1 VKHSTA
7 TIRYGY
13 AILPMIACRRNLH
26 GNNHTNFTKKADLH
40 GALQGLFVKLVCVRD
55 IRVQILAVLLVELGG
70 VSLWSHHDT
79 VVLAEAAGDI
89 SVGVPVVVPVFAVD
103 QVAE

>member
-1 VKHSTA
+1 
-7 TIRYGY
+7 
-13 AILPMIACRRNLH
+13 MIVCRRNLH

-40 GALQGLFVKLVCVRD
+40 EAFQGLFVKLVCVVD
-55 IRVQILAVLLVELGG
+55 IRVQILTVLLVELGG
-70 VSLWSHHDT
+70 SLWSHHDT
-79 VVLAEAAGDI
+79 VVLAEAAGNI